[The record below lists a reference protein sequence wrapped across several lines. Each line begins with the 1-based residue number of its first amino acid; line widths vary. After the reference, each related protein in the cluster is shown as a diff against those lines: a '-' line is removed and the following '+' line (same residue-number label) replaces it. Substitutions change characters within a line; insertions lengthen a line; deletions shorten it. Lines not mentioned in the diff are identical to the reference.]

1 MGCTPVG
8 RLCDANLGLT
18 DLIAERVRSLCD
30 KTLTLIGAIGAKT
43 TIKNEDDTSL
53 NAMTMVKDFSRT
65 TRPLSRR

>member
-1 MGCTPVG
+1 M
-8 RLCDANLGLT
+8 
-18 DLIAERVRSLCD
+18 RSLCD

-53 NAMTMVKDFSRT
+53 DAMTMVKDFSRT